1 MKIGF
6 FGCSFTEGGGLNSEE
21 FYNWGVKNNLIKKL
35 NLDDYKGNFSA
46 LYDDVRRKYRFSTL
60 VGKKLNAE
68 VTNFGKGCS
77 SNEFIFNQLYKHYKE
92 FDVCVVQL
100 SVYSRRYQW
109 EETDNK
115 FYHINDVDNYTLNH
129 FNWNYAREQVSMMID
144 LFDSLN
150 KKIYWLFH
158 EDIPK
163 TCKSNNIIRFGDN
176 GHLHDFVMRNKLT
189 FKHET
194 NGYYNDLH
202 YSIKGNKIIADKI
215 SEKINE
221 K

>member
-35 NLDDYKGNFSA
+35 NLEDYKGNFSNM
-46 LYDDVRRKYRFSTL
+46 YEDVKLEYRFSTL

-68 VTNFGKGCS
+68 VTNFGMGSS
-77 SNEFIFNQLYKHYKE
+77 SNEFIFNQLYKHYKK

-109 EETDNK
+109 KESDNK
-115 FYHINDVDNYTLNH
+115 FYHINNIDNYTLNH
-129 FNWNYAREQVSMMID
+129 FNADYARDQVSMMID
-144 LFDSLN
+144 LFDNLN
-150 KKIYWLFH
+150 KKIYWMFH

-163 TCKSNNIIRFGDN
+163 TCKSNNIIRFGN
-176 GHLHDFVMRNKLT
+176 KGHLHNFVTTNKLT
-189 FKHET
+189 FKDET
-194 NGYYNDLH
+194 SGYYNDLH
-202 YSIKGNKIIADKI
+202 YSLKGNKIIADKI
-215 SEKINE
+215 LEKINE